1 MPFAAVVPLLN
12 LIIPALVPAVADGV
26 RGIFSWMSGG
36 AGAKPQNVAEQVQL
50 MQAETERLKA
60 LSELDKPIGEISRW
74 VANLRASFRYLAAI
88 VVLLSGMVILGA
100 AVVDM
105 QQNPNSPSEVRN
117 FAEWYLNY
125 IVAPVWSFIFGERM
139 WVTLRNGGKH

>member
-74 VANLRASFRYLAAI
+74 VANLRASFRYLAAF

-139 WVTLRNGGKH
+139 WVTL